1 MQGEAPGGELGCA
14 EQGAMLGSSQEAG
27 GLSQEVVST
36 QALLVRAGT
45 RILPKAW
52 CRVS

>member
-1 MQGEAPGGELGCA
+1 MLSRELECA
-14 EQGAMLGSSQEAG
+14 EPGAVPGSSQEAA
-27 GLSQEVVST
+27 GLSREVVST

-52 CRVS
+52 CRGG